1 VGLPRVEPVDA
12 FDLPEWLGS
21 ADVVWIA
28 RSSVRDSHLVRGELT
43 GAGEPLACD
52 LLAADRA
59 FPEPVLDERWRHTA
73 HQSWTHEQVL
83 LTEYDARLT
92 LAVPGTAF
100 TPDLVLE
107 ALGRLARAI
116 GVAPESFAATLRL

>member
-1 VGLPRVEPVDA
+1 MALPRVEPVDA

-21 ADVVWIA
+21 GEVVWIA
-28 RSSVRDSHLVRGELT
+28 RSSVRDSYLVRGELT
-43 GAGEPLACD
+43 GVGDPLACD

-59 FPEPVLDERWRHTA
+59 FPEPVLDERWRRTA

-92 LAVPGTAF
+92 LAVPGTVF
-100 TPDLVLE
+100 TADLVLQ
-107 ALGRLARAI
+107 ALGRLARAL
-116 GVAPESFAATLRL
+116 GVSPESLAATLRL